1 VSVTAMMPSQRHQE
15 VAMTSK
21 QSQTKTLTDTQLVL
35 LSAAS
40 QREDHGVVRPET
52 MEARL
57 FTRAAKALL
66 KAGLIAENATVRKGP
81 GGAGPDSEAQM
92 LVITG
97 AGLMAIGVEELQPS
111 QPALGKS
118 RARVRLRPSRGTS
131 DTPTVPPLADGSS
144 TTRPTTKRALII
156 AMLSRREGAT
166 MDDLVAATGWLPHTT
181 RAALTGLRQKGLCLE
196 RSKPEGEPA
205 VYRIRDTTDQGQA
218 A

>member
-1 VSVTAMMPSQRHQE
+1 
-15 VAMTSK
+15 MTSK

-40 QREDHGVVRPET
+40 QREDRGVVRPET
-52 MEARL
+52 MDARL
-57 FTRAAKALL
+57 FTRVTKALL
-66 KAGLIAENATVRKGP
+66 KAGLIAESATVRKQS
-81 GGAGPDSEAQM
+81 GGIGPDGEAQV

-97 AGLMAIGVEELQPS
+97 AGLMAIGVAEPEPM
-111 QPALGKS
+111 QPALRKPRERFRKTS
-118 RARVRLRPSRGTS
+118 SRGTS
-131 DTPTVPPLADGSS
+131 DTATRPSLADVSS

-156 AMLSRREGAT
+156 AMLSRCEGAT
-166 MDDLVAATGWLPHTT
+166 MDDLIAATGWLPHTT

-205 VYRIRDTTDQGQA
+205 VYRIRDTTDQEQA

>member
-1 VSVTAMMPSQRHQE
+1 MMPSQGHQE

-35 LSAAS
+35 LAAAS
-40 QREDHGVVRPET
+40 RREDRCVVRPET
-52 MEARL
+52 MDARL
-57 FTRAAKALL
+57 FTRATKALL
-66 KAGLIAENATVRKGP
+66 KAGLIAESPAVRKLPAGV
-81 GGAGPDSEAQM
+81 GPDGVAQT

-97 AGLMAIGVEELQPS
+97 TGLKAIGVEEPELA
-111 QPALGKS
+111 QPALRKPRERIRKTS
-118 RARVRLRPSRGTS
+118 SRGTS
-131 DTPTVPPLADGSS
+131 DTATRPLLAGDSS

-166 MDDLVAATGWLPHTT
+166 LDDLIAATGWLPHTT

-205 VYRIRDTTDQGQA
+205 VYRIRDTTDQEQA

>member
-1 VSVTAMMPSQRHQE
+1 
-15 VAMTSK
+15 MTST

-40 QREDHGVVRPET
+40 QREDRCVMRPET
-52 MEARL
+52 MDARL
-57 FTRAAKALL
+57 FTRATKALL
-66 KAGLIAENATVRKGP
+66 KAGLIAESATDRKGP
-81 GGAGPDSEAQM
+81 GGAGHDSEAKM
-92 LVITG
+92 LVITTEG
-97 AGLMAIGVEELQPS
+97 FNAIGVEEPGLTQTV
-111 QPALGKS
+111 LGKPRERFRN
-118 RARVRLRPSRGTS
+118 RASRGTS
-131 DTPTVPPLADGSS
+131 DTATRPLLAGDAS

-166 MDDLVAATGWLPHTT
+166 LDDLIAATGWLPHTT

-205 VYRIRDTTDQGQA
+205 VYRIRNAADQGQA